1 MKPYL
6 LFEEELKIVDKF
18 VEWCEKN
25 SATNV
30 AGNMVVYL
38 HDNDALNINKCR
50 ELIAEPI
57 PAIETNELTL
67 DAVRETLKE
76 NTEQKK
82 ILQNIVDGIEQH
94 MKFWGTSGRLID
106 RESVYTFMESMK
118 DDAETVLK
126 RSS

>member
-1 MKPYL
+1 M
-6 LFEEELKIVDKF
+6 
-18 VEWCEKN
+18 
-25 SATNV
+25 
-30 AGNMVVYL
+30 
-38 HDNDALNINKCR
+38 
-50 ELIAEPI
+50 
-57 PAIETNELTL
+57 TL

-82 ILQNIVDGIEQH
+82 ILQNIVDGIDQH